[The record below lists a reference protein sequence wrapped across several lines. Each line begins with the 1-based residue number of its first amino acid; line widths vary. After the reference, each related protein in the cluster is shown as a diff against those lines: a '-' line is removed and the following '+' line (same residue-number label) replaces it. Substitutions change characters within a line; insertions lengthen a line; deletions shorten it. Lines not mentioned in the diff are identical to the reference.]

1 MKNAGPFIW
10 DDERAGKILGY
21 KVLSAKFWPQ
31 SAKKLQQM
39 KIKYIK
45 VADNVVYLQKED
57 IR

>member
-10 DDERAGKILGY
+10 DDERAGKSLGY

-31 SAKKLQQM
+31 SAKKLWKTM
-39 KIKYIK
+39 IKYIK